1 MLSEKMQAAMNKQIN
16 AELHSAYIY
25 LSMSAYFE
33 DKNLL
38 GFAHWMRLQA
48 NEEVIHAMKFF
59 DFINE
64 RRGRV
69 LLEPIAAVPTEWAS
83 PLAVFEAA
91 LAHEQKVTGMINDL
105 VDLAIQEK
113 DHAANSFLQWF
124 VDEQVE
130 EEASADAIVQQLKMI
145 GDAPQGLF
153 LLDREMAG
161 RQAEAAGGESGG
173 E

>member
-1 MLSEKMQAAMNKQIN
+1 MLSDKMQAAMNTQIN

-33 DKNLL
+33 DQNLP
-38 GFAHWMRLQA
+38 GFAHWMRMQWG
-48 NEEVIHAMKFF
+48 EELVHAQKFF

-69 LLEPIAAVPTEWAS
+69 LLEAIDAVPTEWDS
-83 PLAVFEAA
+83 PLAVFENAFE
-91 LAHEQKVTGMINDL
+91 HERKVSKMIDDL
-105 VDLAIQEK
+105 VDLAVKEK

-130 EEASADAIVQQLKMI
+130 EESSADAIVQQLKLI
-145 GDAPQGLF
+145 GDSGHGLYM
-153 LLDREMAG
+153 LDQELG
-161 RQAEAAGGESGG
+161 TRQPDEDE
-173 E
+173 

>member
-33 DKNLL
+33 NQNLS
-38 GFAHWMRLQA
+38 GFAHWMRMQWG
-48 NEEVIHAMKFF
+48 EELIHAQKFF
-59 DFINE
+59 DFIHE

-69 LLEPIAAVPTEWAS
+69 LLEPIGAVPTEWAS
-83 PLAVFEAA
+83 PLAVFENAFE
-91 LAHEQKVTGMINDL
+91 HERKISKMIDDL
-105 VDLAIQEK
+105 VNLALKEK

-130 EEASADAIVQQLKMI
+130 EEASADAIVQQLKLI
-145 GDAPQGLF
+145 GDSGQGMF
-153 LLDREMAG
+153 MLDREMAG
-161 RQAEAAGGESGG
+161 RQVEEDDGE
-173 E
+173 

>member
-1 MLSEKMQAAMNKQIN
+1 MLSDTMQAAMNKQIN

-33 DKNLL
+33 DLNLS
-38 GFAHWMRLQA
+38 GFAHWMRVQWG
-48 NEEVIHAMKFF
+48 EELVHAQKFF

-69 LLEPIAAVPTEWAS
+69 LLEPIGAVPTDWDS
-83 PLAVFEAA
+83 PLAVFIDAFE
-91 LAHEQKVTGMINDL
+91 HERKVSKLIDDL
-105 VDLAIQEK
+105 VDLSLKEK

-130 EEASADAIVQQLKMI
+130 EESSADAIVQQLKLI
-145 GDAPQGLF
+145 GDSGDGMYM
-153 LLDREMAG
+153 LDRELAQRG
-161 RQAEAAGGESGG
+161 PEED
-173 E
+173 EE

>member
-1 MLSEKMQAAMNKQIN
+1 MLSKTMQAAMNKQIN

-33 DKNLL
+33 SQNLA
-38 GFAHWMRLQA
+38 GFAHWMRMQWG
-48 NEEVIHAMKFF
+48 EELIHAQKFF

-69 LLEPIAAVPTEWAS
+69 LLEAIEAVPTEWDSA
-83 PLAVFEAA
+83 LAVFENAFEHERKISKLIDELVNQA
-91 LAHEQKVTGMINDL
+91 LK
-105 VDLAIQEK
+105 EK

-130 EEASADAIVQQLKMI
+130 EESSADAIVQQLKLI
-145 GDAPQGLF
+145 GDSGNGMYM
-153 LLDREMAG
+153 LDREMAA
-161 RQAEAAGGESGG
+161 RQAGGDED

>member
-1 MLSEKMQAAMNKQIN
+1 MLSDKMQAAMNKQIN

-33 DKNLL
+33 DKNLS
-38 GFAHWMRLQA
+38 GMAHWMRMQWG
-48 NEEVIHAMKFF
+48 EELVHAQKFF

-69 LLEPIAAVPTEWAS
+69 LLEAIDAVPTEWDS
-83 PLAVFEAA
+83 PLAAFENAFE
-91 LAHEQKVTGMINDL
+91 HERKISAMIDDL
-105 VDLAIQEK
+105 VNLALDER

-130 EEASADAIVQQLKMI
+130 EEASADAIVQQLKLI
-145 GDAPQGLF
+145 GKSGDGLY
-153 LLDREMAG
+153 LVDRELAQ
-161 RQAEAAGGESGG
+161 RQPEADE
-173 E
+173 EE

>member
-1 MLSEKMQAAMNKQIN
+1 MLSDKMQAAMNKQIN

-33 DKNLL
+33 DQNLP
-38 GFAHWMRLQA
+38 GMAHWMRMQWG
-48 NEEVIHAMKFF
+48 EELVHAQKFF

-69 LLEPIAAVPTEWAS
+69 LLEAIDAVPTEWSS
-83 PLAVFEAA
+83 PLAAFENAFE
-91 LAHEQKVTGMINDL
+91 HERKISAMIDDL
-105 VDLAIQEK
+105 VNLALDER

-130 EEASADAIVQQLKMI
+130 EEASADAIVQQLKLI
-145 GDAPQGLF
+145 GNSGDGLY
-153 LLDREMAG
+153 LVDRELG
-161 RQAEAAGGESGG
+161 QRQPEED
-173 E
+173 EEE

>member
-16 AELHSAYIY
+16 AELHSAYLY
-25 LSMSAYFE
+25 LSMVAYFE
-33 DKNLL
+33 DKNLS

-48 NEEVIHAMKFF
+48 SEEMTHAMKFF

-69 LLEPIAAVPTEWAS
+69 LLEPIAAVQTEWES
-83 PLAVFEAA
+83 PLAAFEGA
-91 LAHEQKVTGMINDL
+91 LAHEQKVTGMIHDL

-130 EEASADAIVQQLKMI
+130 EEASADAIVQQLKMV
-145 GDAPQGLF
+145 GDSPQGLF
-153 LLDREMAG
+153 LLDREMAT
-161 RQAEAAGGESGG
+161 RQPEAEGEGGE
-173 E
+173 

>member
-25 LSMSAYFE
+25 LSMAAYFE
-33 DKNLL
+33 AQNLK
-38 GFAHWMRLQA
+38 GFANWMRVQFQ
-48 NEEVIHAMKFF
+48 EEQVHAMKFY

-83 PLAVFEAA
+83 ALAVFENA
-91 LAHEQKVTGMINDL
+91 LAHEQKVTGMIHNL
-105 VDLAIQEK
+105 MDLALKEK
-113 DHAANSFLQWF
+113 DHAAASFLKWF

-130 EEASADAIVQQLKMI
+130 EEASADEVVQQLKMV
-145 GDAPQGLF
+145 GDASAVMF
-153 LLDREMAG
+153 LLDREMAQ
-161 RQAEAAGGESGG
+161 RQFAPEADAAAE
-173 E
+173 

>member
-1 MLSEKMQAAMNKQIN
+1 MLSQKMQTAMNQQIN

-25 LSMSAYFE
+25 LSMAAHFE
-33 DKNLL
+33 NQNLQ
-38 GFAHWMRLQA
+38 GFAHWMRIQWQ
-48 NEEVIHAMKFF
+48 EELIHAQKFF
-59 DFINE
+59 DFIHE

-69 LLEPIAAVPTEWAS
+69 LLEPIAAVPTEWES

-91 LAHEQKVTGMINDL
+91 FAHEQHVSTLINDL
-105 VDLAIQEK
+105 VNLAVKEK

-130 EEASADAIVQQLKMI
+130 EEASADGVVQQLKLI
-145 GDAPQGLF
+145 GDSGHALYM
-153 LLDREMAG
+153 LDRELGA
-161 RQAEAAGGESGG
+161 RQMEAAAGEA

>member
-1 MLSEKMQAAMNKQIN
+1 MLSDKMQAAMNKQIN

-33 DKNLL
+33 DKNLP
-38 GFAHWMRLQA
+38 GFANWMRMQWG
-48 NEEVIHAMKFF
+48 EELIHAQKFF

-69 LLEPIAAVPTEWAS
+69 LLEAIDAVPTEWDSA
-83 PLAVFEAA
+83 LAVFENAFE
-91 LAHEQKVTGMINDL
+91 HECKISAMINDL
-105 VDLAIQEK
+105 VDLALAEK

-130 EEASADAIVQQLKMI
+130 EEASADAIVQQLKLI
-145 GDAPQGLF
+145 GDSGYGLYM
-153 LLDREMAG
+153 LDQELAARQPAAADAG
-161 RQAEAAGGESGG
+161 EGE
-173 E
+173 